1 MINITMTSITASDQ
15 LYDHLDQL
23 TDIQSRIDL
32 MERLSAENYPFHLER
47 QPEALLQRF
56 YSDNVSADA
65 VADVFILCFGYP
77 LICREASHYAREP
90 MTILDCLAD
99 QLYEN
104 DQTQLNQCAKLIYA
118 FHTRGIVN
126 AEWYCPLALE
136 YSYRLDSNYRTD
148 TTVVFPHTN
157 DSDDSDSSDSDC
169 DSDISD
175 LDNDSRIVPLP
186 QAQIDYLLY

>member
-1 MINITMTSITASDQ
+1 MINIIMTSITSSNQ
-15 LYDHLDQL
+15 LYDQLDQL

-32 MERLSAENYPFHLER
+32 METLSAQNYPFHLER

-56 YSDNVSADA
+56 YSDNVSAEA

-77 LICREASHYAREP
+77 LICREASLYAREP

-104 DQTQLNQCAKLIYA
+104 DRIQLNQCARLIYA

-136 YSYRLDSNYRTD
+136 YSYRLDPHYRTD
-148 TTVVFPHTN
+148 TTIVFPLAD
-157 DSDDSDSSDSDC
+157 DSDELDSSDSEC
-169 DSDISD
+169 ESDISD

>member
-1 MINITMTSITASDQ
+1 MTSITSSNQLFDQ
-15 LYDHLDQL
+15 LDQL
-23 TDIQSRIDL
+23 MDIQSRIDL
-32 MERLSAENYPFHLER
+32 METLSAQNYPFHLER

-56 YSDNVSADA
+56 YSDNVSAEA

-77 LICREASHYAREP
+77 LICREASLYAREP

-104 DQTQLNQCAKLIYA
+104 DRTQLNQCARLIYA

-136 YSYRLDSNYRTD
+136 YSYRLDPHYRADNTI
-148 TTVVFPHTN
+148 VFPPADDSDES
-157 DSDDSDSSDSDC
+157 DSDDSDY

-186 QAQIDYLLY
+186 QDQINYLLY